1 MDHESSHDAS
11 LRSLISGI
19 LTDVRT
25 LIREEVELA
34 TVELSAQANRARSAA
49 VAFGAAAAGLSS
61 AALFVLIAVALGI
74 SDVLEWPVWAGFLC
88 VGVVLGLAGAIALSA
103 ARRQMRTVNAV
114 PQETVSTIKENSA
127 WIATRLSS
135 AQR

>member
-1 MDHESSHDAS
+1 MDHESSHDPS
-11 LRSLISGI
+11 LRSLIGGI

-34 TVELSAQANRARSAA
+34 TVELSNQANRARSAA
-49 VAFGAAAAGLSS
+49 VGFGAAAAGLSG

-88 VGVVLGLAGAIALSA
+88 VGVVLGLAGAIALSS